1 MRPQNVIPEYD
12 LYLFDFDNTLFDTS
26 YGIGVMLRNALPA
39 IGIEYDETRFT
50 DYLGMSIDDIFDSY
64 AKDASTYDEYCRR
77 IYEVVNS
84 DSYVGARPFPDA
96 LVVLMELK
104 ARGKRIGIVSGKMRY
119 KIEALL
125 EANGLRDIPE
135 TVVGWDDTDRHK
147 PEPDPIAL
155 GFSRFDVPLERS
167 VYVGDSA
174 NDTGAANAF
183 GMDCIIVNRPNGMGM
198 PGLPCTYE
206 VASLEEILRSDHSL
220 ARHPDDELPG
230 LLDTRL
236 GCPGEVLDGLLV
248 IHPYLSRQR
257 QRGEVVHG

>member
-1 MRPQNVIPEYD
+1 MRPQSIIPEYD

-64 AKDASTYDEYCRR
+64 AKDASTYEEYCRR

-96 LVVLMELK
+96 LVALKELK
-104 ARGKRIGIVSGKMRY
+104 SRGKRIGIVSGKMRY

-135 TVVGWDDTDRHK
+135 TIVGWDDTDRHK

-206 VASLEEILRSDHSL
+206 VSSLEEILRSDQAL
-220 ARHPDDELPG
+220 ARQSHDELPG
-230 LLDTRL
+230 LIDASL
-236 GCPGEVLDGLLV
+236 GSLRKQTDGLF
-248 IHPYLSRQR
+248 
-257 QRGEVVHG
+257 VVHLDLS